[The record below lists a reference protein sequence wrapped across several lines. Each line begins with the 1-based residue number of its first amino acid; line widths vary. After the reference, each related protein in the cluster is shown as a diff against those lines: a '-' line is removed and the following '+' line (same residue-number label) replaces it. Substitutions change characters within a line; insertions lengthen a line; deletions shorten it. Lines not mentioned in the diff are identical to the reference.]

1 MKIVLATAAIL
12 AALAAPSFAE
22 TVGTDA
28 AGSDHGSFRLSQ
40 VDPAQLAT
48 LVMNRE
54 RTLVVAAVVGS
65 RAESV
70 RDAS

>member
-28 AGSDHGSFRLSQ
+28 AGSDQGSFRLSQ
-40 VDPAQLAT
+40 VDPSALDLQQVRAQDVKKMST
-48 LVMNRE
+48 RSYSRHDNR
-54 RTLVVAAVVGS
+54 GGY
-65 RAESV
+65 
-70 RDAS
+70 

>member
-1 MKIVLATAAIL
+1 MKTVLATAAIL

-40 VDPAQLAT
+40 VDPSATAPQKIMAQQVKKVSARSYSRHD
-48 LVMNRE
+48 NRS
-54 RTLVVAAVVGS
+54 GY
-65 RAESV
+65 
-70 RDAS
+70 